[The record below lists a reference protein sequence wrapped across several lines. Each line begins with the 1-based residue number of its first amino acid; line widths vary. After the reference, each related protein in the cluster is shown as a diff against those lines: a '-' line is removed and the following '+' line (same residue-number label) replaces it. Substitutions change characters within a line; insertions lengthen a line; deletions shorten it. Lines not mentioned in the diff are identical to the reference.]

1 MSVEFDF
8 LTPTDKPALV
18 GLTTPELQ
26 DTAKTALDQLG
37 YKVHTAI
44 NHGEFLHK
52 FAQVPYQVVVLE
64 ELFSS
69 ATPEEN
75 ESLLTIQRMPMSMRR
90 HAVFILFGFSMAT
103 TGGLGWGASPGG
115 VSPRSHSLVDAL
127 AVAECPGSCH
137 VTLPFKSKGA
147 QNRPWWTPGSNTVGG
162 VAVAGSSRLSGPTG
176 SVTETLL
183 LFS

>member
-37 YKVHTAI
+37 YKVHTAV

-52 FAQVPYQVVVLE
+52 FAQVAYQVVVLE

-69 ATPEEN
+69 NSPDEN
-75 ESLLTIQRMPMSMRR
+75 ESLLALQRMPMSSRR
-90 HAVFILFGFSMAT
+90 NCVIVLFGFNMAT
-103 TGGLGWGASPGG
+103 FNP
-115 VSPRSHSLVDAL
+115 
-127 AVAECPGSCH
+127 
-137 VTLPFKSKGA
+137 
-147 QNRPWWTPGSNTVGG
+147 
-162 VAVAGSSRLSGPTG
+162 
-176 SVTETLL
+176 
-183 LFS
+183 